1 MNGGGYYVL
10 VKSRTLGIQVYFWP
24 RNVINLIP
32 SEVRECGSGG
42 GYLYPD
48 FSWGLPAANF
58 PMDPVYCKYDEHFN
72 AHEIVFDLT
81 FCVRAFYFRPSTTEV
96 LPLA

>member
-10 VKSRTLGIQVYFWP
+10 VKSRTFGIQVYFWP
-24 RNVINLIP
+24 RQSINLIP

-58 PMDPVYCKYDEHFN
+58 PMDPDYCNYDEHFN
-72 AHEIVFDLT
+72 AHEMVFDLT
-81 FCVRAFYFRPSTTEV
+81 FCVRAFYFRSSTTEV